1 MPSMAKKSRSPFLRI
16 LSRLLAPGRG
26 EVRALEEAMHLQGVL
41 RFVAVIAA
49 TIVGPSLVLA
59 YFAVHAISVE
69 ELAAEDELSRAAEG
83 VAQGFWRQVE
93 ADFSAFEEST
103 LTRLE
108 AGRSPLERARELHPL
123 ILVALRFDADG
134 VLLAP
139 FTLSVST
146 DYPKS
151 YLFHPD
157 IRSAAALMRTDPA
170 AAAQRFD
177 QLARQP
183 LPPAVQARAK
193 LDQALVLEMLG
204 RQQDALIQLDSL
216 ILGAPDLRDSWGF
229 RIGDLARLQQGEIRM
244 RLEQERG
251 IASLRELLNDLLEK
265 SWTVGQGS
273 EAAVANQALSMLE
286 PHEEQEWVTRVRGQI
301 AERNEM
307 LYWTGELLDEIRH
320 IPDSRK
326 ASSPAGELWWHEGK
340 RSMWAITRWGGGSYT
355 FGLDRQELIT
365 QLKAAA
371 RASTHPTA
379 PIEASLIAPDEVPP
393 EHTLAIRSLDPWLA
407 NWSVVTTLRDPEAIA
422 AENAQKRTQRIAIIG
437 FAIAMMGVGAVLSA
451 RLISR
456 ELDVVRVKTDLA
468 ANVSHELRSPIT
480 QIRLKAE
487 SLILGLAETPDEIE
501 EHYNI
506 VLRESERLS
515 RLVDNILD
523 YAAIERG
530 SKQYILRIGNIAE
543 TVERAIESVRSTLE
557 LKDIELILDVPYDL
571 PPVHHDTD
579 AITQCIVNLVSNA
592 AKYSPGGSQ
601 VRLHGRVVEG
611 VELTISDEGIGIA
624 AHDLRKI
631 FDPFYRSR
639 DSLARRQKGTGIGL
653 TITRYIIEAHGGSIS
668 VQSRPGKGST
678 FTLRFPDKP
687 PPPPSLGT
695 I

>member
-1 MPSMAKKSRSPFLRI
+1 MAKKSRSLFLRI

-69 ELAAEDELSRAAEG
+69 ELAARDELARTAEG
-83 VAQGFWRQVE
+83 VAQGFWRKVE
-93 ADFSAFEEST
+93 ADFSAFEEAT

-123 ILVALRFDADG
+123 ILVALRFDAEG

-139 FTLSVST
+139 FTLKTGT
-146 DYPKS
+146 DYPRS

-157 IRSAAALMRTDPA
+157 VRAAAELMRVDPA
-170 AAAQRFD
+170 AAAQRYG

-183 LPPAVQARAK
+183 LPTAVRARAE
-193 LDQALVLEMLG
+193 LDRALLLEALG
-204 RQQDALIQLDSL
+204 RQHAALTELESI
-216 ILGAPDLRDSWGF
+216 ILRYPDLRDSWGF
-229 RIGDLARLQQGEIRM
+229 RIGDLARLQRGEILM
-244 RLEQERG
+244 RQDQDLG
-251 IASLRELLNDLLEK
+251 IEKLRELVEDLLETP
-265 SWTVGQGS
+265 WTVGQGS
-273 EAAVANQALSMLE
+273 EAAVASQALSMLE
-286 PHEEQEWVTRVRGQI
+286 PHGEREWVARVRGQI
-301 AERNEM
+301 AERNDM

-326 ASSPAGELWWHEGK
+326 ASSPAGELWWYEGE
-340 RSMWAITRWGGGSYT
+340 RGLWAVTRWGGGSYA
-355 FGLDRQELIT
+355 FGLDRHELIEE
-365 QLKAAA
+365 LKRNA

-379 PIEASLIAPDEVPP
+379 PIEASLIAPTQILP
-393 EHTLAIRSLDPWLA
+393 EETLAIRSLDPWLA
-407 NWSVVTTLRDPEAIA
+407 NWSVITTLRDPATIA
-422 AENAQKRTQRIAIIG
+422 AENARKRTQRIAIIG

-456 ELDVVRVKTDLA
+456 ELDVVRMKTDFA

-487 SLILGLAETPDEIE
+487 SLILGLAETPEEIE
-501 EHYNI
+501 AHYNI

-530 SKQYILRIGNIAE
+530 SKQYMLRVGNIAE
-543 TVERAIESVRSTLE
+543 TVDRAIESVRSTLE

-601 VRLHGRVVEG
+601 VRVHGRVVEG
-611 VELTISDEGIGIA
+611 VELTVSDDGIGIA
-624 AHDLRKI
+624 PHDLRKI
-631 FDPFYRSR
+631 FEPFYRSR

-678 FTLRFPDKP
+678 FTLRFPTQP
-687 PPPPSLGT
+687 PPTPSRGK